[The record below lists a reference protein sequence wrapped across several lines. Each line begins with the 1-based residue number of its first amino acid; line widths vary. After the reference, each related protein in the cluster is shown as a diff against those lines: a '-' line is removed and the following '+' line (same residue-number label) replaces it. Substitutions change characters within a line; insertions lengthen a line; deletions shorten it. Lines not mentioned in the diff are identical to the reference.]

1 MATRRIQIEVE
12 LPGDVFDREYSEAAF
27 VARAREVAILEL
39 LRVRR
44 LHEHEA
50 IALLGIER
58 RELLGK
64 MKEVGIAPTEQVF
77 AALKG
82 ELENAVES
90 ATRRRQSG

>member
-12 LPGDVFDREYSEAAF
+12 LPDEVFDREYGEAGF
-27 VARAREVAILEL
+27 IARARELAILEL

-50 IALLGIER
+50 IALLGVER

-64 MKEVGIAPTEQVF
+64 MKEVGIVPTEQISQ
-77 AALKG
+77 AINSD
-82 ELENAVES
+82 LEKAVES
-90 ATRRRQSG
+90 ARGRRLSR

>member
-1 MATRRIQIEVE
+1 MATRTIRIEVE
-12 LPGDVFDREYSEAAF
+12 LPDDVFDHEYREASF
-27 VARAREVAILEL
+27 VARARELAILEL

-50 IALLGIER
+50 LALLGIER

-64 MKEVGIAPTEQVF
+64 MKEVGIAPTEQIF
-77 AALKG
+77 AAIKS

-90 ATRRRQSG
+90 ARGRRLSR